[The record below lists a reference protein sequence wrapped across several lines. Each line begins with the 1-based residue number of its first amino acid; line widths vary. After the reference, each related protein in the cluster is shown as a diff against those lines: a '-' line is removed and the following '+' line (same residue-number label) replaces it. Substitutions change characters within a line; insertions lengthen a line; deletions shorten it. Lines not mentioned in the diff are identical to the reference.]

1 MIIGVTGTNGAGKG
15 TVVDYLV
22 EHKGFTHFSVR
33 DLIIEEVIARGLEL
47 NRTNIGATGTD
58 LRRENEPFYFT
69 KTFVERAKAQ
79 GLENV
84 VIESIRAVAEEKYLK
99 EHGGFV
105 VAVDAPR
112 ELRYERIVGRGSVTD
127 QVSFEEFCHQED
139 REFTPKDPNDPS
151 QMNFKAVMEGADYTL
166 INDQSHMAFRE
177 KIEEMLTS
185 LTS

>member
-33 DLIIEEVIARGLEL
+33 DLIVEEVVRRGLEL
-47 NRTNIGATGTD
+47 NRTNIGATGTA
-58 LRRENEPFYFT
+58 LRRENEPHYFV
-69 KTFVERAKAQ
+69 KTFLARAKEQ

-112 ELRYERIVGRGSVTD
+112 ELRYERIVGRASVTD
-127 QVSFEEFCHQED
+127 KVTFEEFCAQENKEYIAED
-139 REFTPKDPNDPS
+139 SNDPT
-151 QMNFKAVMEGADYTL
+151 QMNFKAVMEGADYTI
-166 INDQSHMAFRE
+166 INDGSHMEFRE
-177 KIEEMLTS
+177 RMEEMLAK
-185 LTS
+185 LTV

>member
-1 MIIGVTGTNGAGKG
+1 MIIGVTGTNGSGKG

-33 DLIIEEVIARGLEL
+33 DLIVEEVLKRGLEL
-47 NRTNIGATGTD
+47 NRINIGDTGTN
-58 LRRENEPFYFT
+58 LRRENAPSY
-69 KTFVERAKAQ
+69 FVETFLNRAKEQ
-79 GLENV
+79 GIDNV

-127 QVSFEEFCHQED
+127 KVSFEDFCLQEE
-139 REFTPKDPNDPS
+139 REYTPADPNDPN
-151 QMNFKAVMEGADYTL
+151 QMNFKEVMDNADYTL
-166 INDQSHMAFRE
+166 MNDGTYMEFRE
-177 KIEEMLTS
+177 KMEEMLTRLES
-185 LTS
+185 

>member
-33 DLIIEEVIARGLEL
+33 DLIVEEVIARGLEL
-47 NRTNIGATGTD
+47 NRTNIGATGTE
-58 LRRENEPFYFT
+58 LRRENEPYYFT
-69 KTFVERAKAQ
+69 KIFVERSKQQ
-79 GLENV
+79 GLENI
-84 VIESIRAVAEEKYLK
+84 VIESIRAVAEEKYLR

-105 VAVDAPR
+105 IAVDAPR

-127 QVSFEEFCHQED
+127 RVTFEEFCAQED
-139 REFTPKDPNDPS
+139 KEHTPDDPNDPA

-166 INDQSHMAFRE
+166 VNDGTHMEFRE
-177 KIEEMLTS
+177 KMEDALAK
-185 LTS
+185 LGG